1 MNIAVS
7 SESAPVAA
15 MSGMPSSIAQ
25 AKIVSS
31 FIVRSEQEEKGNTTH
46 KRHRVEVKCQ
56 WA

>member
-1 MNIAVS
+1 MKIVVS
-7 SESAPVAA
+7 SESALVAA
-15 MSGMPSSIAQ
+15 MSGMPSGIAQ
-25 AKIVSS
+25 TTIVSS

>member
-7 SESAPVAA
+7 SESALVKA
-15 MSGMPSSIAQ
+15 MSGMPSGIAQ
-25 AKIVSS
+25 ATIVSS
-31 FIVRSEQEEKGNTTH
+31 FLVKSEQEEEGNTTH